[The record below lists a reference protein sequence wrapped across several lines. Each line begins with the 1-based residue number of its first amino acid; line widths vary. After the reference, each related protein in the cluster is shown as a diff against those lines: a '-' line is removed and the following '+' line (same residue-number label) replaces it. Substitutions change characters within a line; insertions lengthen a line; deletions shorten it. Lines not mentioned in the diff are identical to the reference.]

1 MDRRQ
6 KKTRQAIFN
15 AFTDL
20 LETKPY
26 STVTVSEIIAAA
38 DVGRSTFYSHFE
50 TKDDLLRAL
59 CAEIFEHVFSD
70 APVKERTHDF
80 SDGPRSLRAELTH
93 ILYHLRDS
101 RRYVKSILTCES
113 GEVFMS
119 AFRDSLKDV
128 LARGLSS
135 RPQQAPQDYLLNHL
149 LCDFAETVRWWMKNE
164 SYSPEEISSFFFAT
178 APFLDEEP

>member
-70 APVKERTHDF
+70 APAK
-80 SDGPRSLRAELTH
+80 
-93 ILYHLRDS
+93 
-101 RRYVKSILTCES
+101 
-113 GEVFMS
+113 
-119 AFRDSLKDV
+119 
-128 LARGLSS
+128 
-135 RPQQAPQDYLLNHL
+135 
-149 LCDFAETVRWWMKNE
+149 
-164 SYSPEEISSFFFAT
+164 
-178 APFLDEEP
+178 